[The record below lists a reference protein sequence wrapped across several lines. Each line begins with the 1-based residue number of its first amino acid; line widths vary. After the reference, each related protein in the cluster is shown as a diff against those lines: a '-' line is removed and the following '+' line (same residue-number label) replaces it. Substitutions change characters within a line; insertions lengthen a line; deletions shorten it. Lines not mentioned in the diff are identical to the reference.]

1 MSNSLK
7 DQLLA
12 LGLAPKKSK
21 PETGND
27 HKPRNDRKPRNKP
40 SKADKQDKEIS
51 LDQAYRLRVREE
63 RRQQE
68 KAVELKREQE
78 RRRRQTNQKI
88 LALIKAHAVRDPN
101 AENKRNF
108 VFKGRIRSVLATPEQ
123 INEINAGQLGV
134 VYLSGNYHLLPI
146 DRIEEIRQFAPDHI
160 PDLQGSGQEDEGDHP
175 VPDDLIW

>member
-21 PETGND
+21 PEPGK
-27 HKPRNDRKPRNKP
+27 KPKVRQQP
-40 SKADKQDKEIS
+40 SRADSQDKEIS
-51 LDQAYRLRVREE
+51 LDQAYRMRVSEE

-68 KAVELKREQE
+68 RAVELKRQQE
-78 RRRRQTNQKI
+78 RQRRQTNQKI
-88 LALIKAHAVRDPN
+88 SALVKQYAVRDPG

-108 VFKGRIRSVLATPEQ
+108 IYKGRIRSVLATPDQ
-123 INEINAGQLGV
+123 ITEINAGKLGV

-160 PDLQGSGQEDEGDHP
+160 PDLKGAEHEDEGDHP

>member
-21 PETGND
+21 PEPT
-27 HKPRNDRKPRNKP
+27 KSRKARGK
-40 SKADKQDKEIS
+40 SAGTKREDKEIS
-51 LDQAYRLRVREE
+51 LDQAYRMRVREE

-68 KAVELKREQE
+68 RAVELKREQE
-78 RRRRQTNQKI
+78 RQRRKVNQKI
-88 LALIKAHAVRDPN
+88 LDLVKEHAVRDPA

-108 VFKGRIRSVLATPEQ
+108 IFKGRIRSVLATPDQ
-123 INEINAGQLGV
+123 INEINTGKLGV
-134 VYLSGNYHLLPI
+134 VYLSGNYHLLPSE
-146 DRIEEIRQFAPDHI
+146 RIEEIREFAPDHI
-160 PDLQGSGQEDEGDHP
+160 PDLQGADQEDEGDHP

>member
-21 PETGND
+21 PEPAKTPKARS
-27 HKPRNDRKPRNKP
+27 KPAKT
-40 SKADKQDKEIS
+40 DKQDTEIS
-51 LDQAYRLRVREE
+51 LDQAYRMRVREE

-68 KAVELKREQE
+68 RAIELKRQQE
-78 RRRRQTNQKI
+78 RQRRQINQKI
-88 LALIKAHAVRDPN
+88 SALVRDHAVRDPN

-108 VFKGRIRSVLATPEQ
+108 IYKGRIRSVLATPDQ
-123 INEINAGQLGV
+123 ITEINAGKLGV

-146 DRIEEIRQFAPDHI
+146 DKIEEIRQFAPDHI
-160 PDLQGSGQEDEGDHP
+160 PDLKGADQEDEGDHP

>member
-21 PETGND
+21 PEPGD
-27 HKPRNDRKPRNKP
+27 KPKVRNKP
-40 SKADKQDKEIS
+40 ARTDRQDKEIS
-51 LDQAYRLRVREE
+51 LDQAYRMRVKEE
-63 RRQQE
+63 RLQQE
-68 KAVELKREQE
+68 RAVELKRQQE
-78 RRRRQTNQKI
+78 RERRQTNQKI
-88 LALIKAHAVRDPN
+88 SALVKEHSVRNPS

-108 VFKGRIRSVLATPEQ
+108 IYKGRIRSVLATPEQ
-123 INEINAGQLGV
+123 ITEINSGKLGV
-134 VYLSGNYHLLPI
+134 VYLSGNYHLLPS

-160 PDLQGSGQEDEGDHP
+160 PDLSGADQEDEGDHP

>member
-21 PETGND
+21 PEPGK
-27 HKPRNDRKPRNKP
+27 KPKVRNKP
-40 SKADKQDKEIS
+40 ANTDRRDKEIS
-51 LDQAYRLRVREE
+51 LDQAYRMRVREE
-63 RRQQE
+63 RLQQE
-68 KAVELKREQE
+68 RAVELKRQQE
-78 RRRRQTNQKI
+78 RERRQTNQKI
-88 LALIKAHAVRDPN
+88 SALVKEHAVRNPN

-108 VFKGRIRSVLATPEQ
+108 IYKGRIRSVLATPEQ
-123 INEINAGQLGV
+123 ITEINSGKLGV
-134 VYLSGNYHLLPI
+134 VYLSGNYHLLPS

-160 PDLQGSGQEDEGDHP
+160 PDLSGADQEDEGDHP

>member
-21 PETGND
+21 PEPGK
-27 HKPRNDRKPRNKP
+27 KPKVRNKP
-40 SKADKQDKEIS
+40 ARTDRRDKDIS
-51 LDQAYRLRVREE
+51 LDQAYRMRLREE
-63 RRQQE
+63 RLQQE
-68 KAVELKREQE
+68 KAVELKRQQE
-78 RRRRQTNQKI
+78 RERRQTNQKI
-88 LALIKAHAVRDPN
+88 SALVKEHAVRHPN

-108 VFKGRIRSVLATPEQ
+108 IYKGRIRSVLATPEQ
-123 INEINAGQLGV
+123 IIEINSGKLGV
-134 VYLSGNYHLLPI
+134 VYLSGNYHLLPS

-160 PDLQGSGQEDEGDHP
+160 PDLSGADQEDEGDHP